1 MEHCVRFRLL
11 YGAFCSLTMMRC
23 LGCKFDFL
31 FFPRLCRLCSD
42 CRCEHDGQGHGGP
55 DSEERQRQRHGGVH
69 LPGGELHRRLPPLG
83 VAHRGGRCVGRHADY
98 RTRAPSPQQTSH
110 CFSCLSS
117 PHLAA
122 AELPP
127 SPLPSQTYL
136 EIFIY
141 CLGFF
146 IIVILTATA
155 VVCRLCCAPK
165 KSDFNNQLA
174 VQKLA
179 KSIPLRRQVGGGGG
193 RLRCR
198 RSKRTGRL

>member
-1 MEHCVRFRLL
+1 MLVL
-11 YGAFCSLTMMRC
+11 
-23 LGCKFDFL
+23 
-31 FFPRLCRLCSD
+31 
-42 CRCEHDGQGHGGP
+42 
-55 DSEERQRQRHGGVH
+55 
-69 LPGGELHRRLPPLG
+69 
-83 VAHRGGRCVGRHADY
+83 
-98 RTRAPSPQQTSH
+98 
-110 CFSCLSS
+110 SCLFYAW
-117 PHLAA
+117 LVA

-179 KSIPLRRQVGGGGG
+179 KSIPLRRQVGGRPPPPPPAPQADGAPDQDCPPLQVSVESSASLQSGVCLMRQS
-193 RLRCR
+193 RLSSAATTILAGVSEYELPYDPVWELPRDR
-198 RSKRTGRL
+198 FG

>member
-1 MEHCVRFRLL
+1 MRSPPHAATSTRFC
-11 YGAFCSLTMMRC
+11 FFSLT
-23 LGCKFDFL
+23 
-31 FFPRLCRLCSD
+31 PRW
-42 CRCEHDGQGHGGP
+42 
-55 DSEERQRQRHGGVH
+55 
-69 LPGGELHRRLPPLG
+69 
-83 VAHRGGRCVGRHADY
+83 
-98 RTRAPSPQQTSH
+98 TSH
-110 CFSCLSS
+110 CRLVWFCV
-117 PHLAA
+117 HLLA

-179 KSIPLRRQVGGGGG
+179 KSIPLRRQVGGASATSCGCKADGARDRDSPSLLPSLPPAQVSVESSSSSLQSG
-193 RLRCR
+193 VCLMRQSR
-198 RSKRTGRL
+198 RSSAATTILAGVSEYELPYDPVWELPRDRYGSMPSHRSRSPGAVFL

>member
-1 MEHCVRFRLL
+1 
-11 YGAFCSLTMMRC
+11 MRWT
-23 LGCKFDFL
+23 
-31 FFPRLCRLCSD
+31 R
-42 CRCEHDGQGHGGP
+42 
-55 DSEERQRQRHGGVH
+55 
-69 LPGGELHRRLPPLG
+69 RRLPNPGVVSSADVSLLG
-83 VAHRGGRCVGRHADY
+83 LSVFF
-98 RTRAPSPQQTSH
+98 SPR
-110 CFSCLSS
+110 
-117 PHLAA
+117 LAA

-179 KSIPLRRQVGGGGG
+179 KSIPLRRQVGGGG
-193 RLRCR
+193 RLRSAAVAPNEQGASDRDSPPVQVSVESSSSLQSGVCLIR
-198 RSKRTGRL
+198 QSRLSSAATTILAGVSEYELPYDPAWELPRDRYGRMPTHWN

>member
-1 MEHCVRFRLL
+1 MLCCWF
-11 YGAFCSLTMMRC
+11 
-23 LGCKFDFL
+23 GCF
-31 FFPRLCRLCSD
+31 
-42 CRCEHDGQGHGGP
+42 
-55 DSEERQRQRHGGVH
+55 H
-69 LPGGELHRRLPPLG
+69 LM
-83 VAHRGGRCVGRHADY
+83 
-98 RTRAPSPQQTSH
+98 
-110 CFSCLSS
+110 
-117 PHLAA
+117 A

-165 KSDFNNQLA
+165 KSEFHNQLA

-179 KSIPLRRQVGGGGG
+179 KSIPLRRQVGGITWAPLAKTNDCCFKQMEHGIKNITPSMQVSVESQSAVCLMRQS
-193 RLRCR
+193 RLSSAATTILAGVSEYELPYDPMWELPRDR
-198 RSKRTGRL
+198 YVSMQNADSP